1 MPWFPSLWRLAYF
14 LKFDFVFYIE
24 NISSFDKAAPAM
36 KPTSILAR
44 LPRYLGACALA
55 ALAALAVAPLAPAQA
70 QTPLPAGLGAAEV
83 RQYLSGLP
91 SDALRQQ
98 ASWLAPALLRPYL
111 SGLTDAQLR
120 QYVQALTP
128 GQITQGLAALTPAQ
142 RARLQREFERQAR
155 RQVQQAVRAEVAARS
170 ARAVAMGQSA
180 SMLLLDAEMGT
191 LAQRQGDLRRG
202 HDEGAFWARGSANRF
217 KVDTPDTP
225 AFDLR
230 VEYLTLGADHGWRL
244 DTGRL
249 YLGAYAGV
257 SRARMDDNDIMHGR
271 IESRFLGTYLTYV
284 DNGGFYVDAVSKLGR
299 IDESVSF
306 DLPLGLGDYDDDIS
320 HTTYTGSAEA
330 GYHFKLPQRWFVEP
344 QAQVIYSR
352 SSQTSVQ
359 GRAGV
364 RAGRDFTL
372 AGGATL
378 RPYVSASYLH
388 EFSHDDS
395 VDFGGKSYDAELPG
409 SRWQL
414 GAGAALDV
422 GAHRAYADLR
432 YGHGANISQ
441 DLSLNI
447 GYAYRF

>member
-1 MPWFPSLWRLAYF
+1 
-14 LKFDFVFYIE
+14 
-24 NISSFDKAAPAM
+24 M

-225 AFDLR
+225 A
-230 VEYLTLGADHGWRL
+230 
-244 DTGRL
+244 
-249 YLGAYAGV
+249 
-257 SRARMDDNDIMHGR
+257 
-271 IESRFLGTYLTYV
+271 
-284 DNGGFYVDAVSKLGR
+284 
-299 IDESVSF
+299 
-306 DLPLGLGDYDDDIS
+306 
-320 HTTYTGSAEA
+320 
-330 GYHFKLPQRWFVEP
+330 
-344 QAQVIYSR
+344 
-352 SSQTSVQ
+352 
-359 GRAGV
+359 
-364 RAGRDFTL
+364 
-372 AGGATL
+372 
-378 RPYVSASYLH
+378 
-388 EFSHDDS
+388 
-395 VDFGGKSYDAELPG
+395 
-409 SRWQL
+409 
-414 GAGAALDV
+414 
-422 GAHRAYADLR
+422 
-432 YGHGANISQ
+432 
-441 DLSLNI
+441 
-447 GYAYRF
+447 